1 MKTGDDLLQALLGND
16 VETIAE
22 GVSVEANKRLD

>member
-16 VETIAE
+16 VETIVE